1 MVARALIGAVPRS
14 GSSSSTVTAAAAAP
28 AGSNSSSTTP
38 HVIEVGKR
46 YSHSAAFHPGSD
58 SIFVFGGCT
67 SSATTFCDLWRLDLT
82 TRTWHLMQTTG
93 TYPSP
98 KACAVLVR
106 YYKLHNLFKIL
117 LHFTTSFFGTRMC
130 S

>member
-14 GSSSSTVTAAAAAP
+14 GSSSTVTA
-28 AGSNSSSTTP
+28 AGSNSSSS

-58 SIFVFGGCT
+58 SMFVFGGCT

-106 YYKLHNLFKIL
+106 YTLIAA
-117 LHFTTSFFGTRMC
+117 
-130 S
+130 